1 KLNEAFRP
9 DLFVNHY
16 GSSEIYTF
24 TIDQN
29 AAAKPGSAGKAGIN
43 QEIRVVKLNAA
54 SATDLAAPEEEG
66 EIIALL
72 AGDESFE
79 GYWRR
84 PDADAKSLRQGGGF
98 TGDTGFVRTV
108 AGPFF

>member
-1 KLNEAFRP
+1 M
-9 DLFVNHY
+9 FVNHY

-24 TIDQN
+24 TIDQD
-29 AAAKPGSAGKAGIN
+29 AAAKPGSAGRAGLNQMVRVVRLGANAPGDIAKAG
-43 QEIRVVKLNAA
+43 
-54 SATDLAAPEEEG
+54 EEG

-84 PDADAKSLRQGGGF
+84 PDAIEISADHERWAPY
-98 TGDTGFVRTV
+98 VI
-108 AGPFF
+108 